1 VTGRHASAATGGAS
15 VEVDETARSPS
26 TTRRTRSRALGA
38 ALCGLVSAA
47 FGLGIAEL
55 AAALIRPEA
64 SPVIAV
70 GNAAIAASPQ
80 SVKDFAIRN
89 FGTGDKPVLVAGIVV
104 VLAVAA
110 MIVGVIGLTHRT
122 AAALAALALG
132 VVGAV
137 AALTG
142 SSVHPLDAAP
152 SLLAGI
158 SATAVL
164 MMLLNRLD
172 QIPAPADPVTGAI
185 DRGNLDRR
193 RVLVAGGLTA
203 AAAVIAGV
211 GGRFLE
217 RTHYQALASRSRIR
231 LPKPASPVRPL
242 PAGASLDVPGLSPFL
257 TTNAAFY
264 RVDTALVV
272 PQVVAD
278 TWRLRIHG
286 MVDNPMTLSFRDL
299 AARKLIERDITLT
312 CVSNEVGG
320 PYVSTATFLG
330 APLADLLREA
340 KVRPG
345 AQQIASRSVDGW
357 TSGTPT
363 SVVLDGRDA
372 MLAIGM
378 NGVPLPVEHGF
389 PVRMVVPG
397 LYGYVSATKWLVD
410 LELTTFGA
418 FDPYWVQ
425 RGWSQQAPIKTES
438 RIDTPQSGAD
448 LTRGRIPI
456 AGIAWAQH
464 RGIRKVEVRVDD
476 GPWHEATLAL
486 EPSADTWRQ
495 WVWRWDAT
503 SGQHTLAVRATDD
516 DGVTQT
522 SAVADPV
529 PNGATGWHTI
539 QVSVQ

>member
-1 VTGRHASAATGGAS
+1 M
-15 VEVDETARSPS
+15 
-26 TTRRTRSRALGA
+26 RALRLGA
-38 ALCGLVSAA
+38 ALCGLVAAA
-47 FGLGIAEL
+47 FGLGIGEL

-64 SPVIAV
+64 APVIAV
-70 GNAAIAASPQ
+70 GDAAIAASPQ

-89 FGTGDKPVLVAGIVV
+89 FGSGDKPVLVAGIIV

-110 MIVGVIGLTHRT
+110 MIVGVVGRRHRSS
-122 AAALAALALG
+122 AAAAALALG
-132 VVGAV
+132 AIGAV

-142 SSVHPLDAAP
+142 SSVHLLDVAP

-158 SATAVL
+158 GAAAVL

-172 QIPAPADPVTGAI
+172 EIPAPADPRTGAI
-185 DRGNLDRR
+185 DTRHLDRR
-193 RVLVAGGLTA
+193 RVLIAGGLTA
-203 AAAVIAGV
+203 VAAAAAGI
-211 GGRFLE
+211 GGRLLE
-217 RTHYQALASRSRIR
+217 RSHYSALASRRTLR
-231 LPKPASPVRPL
+231 LPKPASPARPL
-242 PAGASLDVPGLSPFL
+242 PAGASLDVPGLAPFV
-257 TTNAAFY
+257 TTNSAFY

-272 PQVVAD
+272 PQVTAD

-286 MVDNPMTLSFRDL
+286 MVDRPMTVSFRDL
-299 AARKLIERDITLT
+299 QARRLIERDITLT

-320 PYVSTATFLG
+320 PYVSTARFLG

-357 TSGTPT
+357 TAGTPT

-378 NGVPLPVEHGF
+378 NGAPLPIEHGF
-389 PVRMVVPG
+389 PVRIVVPG
-397 LYGYVSATKWLVD
+397 LYGYVSATKWVVD

-418 FDPYWVQ
+418 FDAYWVQ
-425 RGWSQQAPIKTES
+425 RGWAQQAPIKTES

-448 LTRGRIPI
+448 LTPGRIPV

-464 RGIRKVEVRVDD
+464 RGIRRVEVRVDD
-476 GPWHEATLAL
+476 GPWHEATLAV

-516 DGVTQT
+516 TGATQT
-522 SAVADPV
+522 AAVADPV
-529 PNGATGWHTI
+529 PDGATGWHTI

>member
-1 VTGRHASAATGGAS
+1 
-15 VEVDETARSPS
+15 
-26 TTRRTRSRALGA
+26 
-38 ALCGLVSAA
+38 
-47 FGLGIAEL
+47 
-55 AAALIRPEA
+55 
-64 SPVIAV
+64 
-70 GNAAIAASPQ
+70 
-80 SVKDFAIRN
+80 
-89 FGTGDKPVLVAGIVV
+89 
-104 VLAVAA
+104 

-158 SATAVL
+158 GATAVL

-217 RTHYQALASRSRIR
+217 RTHFQALASRGKIR

-257 TTNAAFY
+257 TTNSAFY

-299 AARKLIERDITLT
+299 TARKLIERDITLT

-363 SVVLDGRDA
+363 SVVMDGRDA

-418 FDPYWVQ
+418 FDSYWVQ

-503 SGQHTLAVRATDD
+503 AGQHTLAVRATDD
-516 DGVTQT
+516 EGVTQT

>member
-1 VTGRHASAATGGAS
+1 
-15 VEVDETARSPS
+15 
-26 TTRRTRSRALGA
+26 
-38 ALCGLVSAA
+38 
-47 FGLGIAEL
+47 
-55 AAALIRPEA
+55 
-64 SPVIAV
+64 
-70 GNAAIAASPQ
+70 
-80 SVKDFAIRN
+80 
-89 FGTGDKPVLVAGIVV
+89 VA
-104 VLAVAA
+104 
-110 MIVGVIGLTHRT
+110 
-122 AAALAALALG
+122 
-132 VVGAV
+132 
-137 AALTG
+137 
-142 SSVHPLDAAP
+142 
-152 SLLAGI
+152 
-158 SATAVL
+158 
-164 MMLLNRLD
+164 
-172 QIPAPADPVTGAI
+172 GAI

-217 RTHYQALASRSRIR
+217 RTHYQALASRSKIR

-257 TTNAAFY
+257 TTNSAFY

-286 MVDNPMTLSFRDL
+286 MVDNPMTLSYRDL
-299 AARKLIERDITLT
+299 AARRLIERDITLT

-330 APLADLLREA
+330 TPLADLLREA

-363 SVVLDGRDA
+363 SVVMDGRDA

-448 LTRGRIPI
+448 LTPGRIPI

-476 GPWHEATLAL
+476 GPWHEATLAV

-516 DGVTQT
+516 EGVTQT

>member
-1 VTGRHASAATGGAS
+1 MTGRHACAATGGTS
-15 VEVDETARSPS
+15 PEVDETARSPS
-26 TTRRTRSRALGA
+26 TTKRTRSRALGA
-38 ALCGLVSAA
+38 ALCGLVAAA

-89 FGTGDKPVLVAGIVV
+89 FGSGDKPVLVAGIVV
-104 VLAVAA
+104 VLAIAA
-110 MIVGVIGLTHRT
+110 MIIGVIGLRYRT
-122 AAALAALALG
+122 AAALATLAL
-132 VVGAV
+132 GAV
-137 AALTG
+137 AAVAAITG
-142 SSVHPLDAAP
+142 SSIHPLDAAP

-158 SATAVL
+158 AATAVL

-185 DRGNLDRR
+185 DHGHLDRR
-193 RVLVAGGLTA
+193 RVLIAGGITA

-217 RTHYQALASRSRIR
+217 RTHYQALASRSKIR

-363 SVVLDGRDA
+363 SVVMDGRDA

-410 LELTTFGA
+410 LELTTFAA
-418 FDPYWVQ
+418 FDSYWVQ

-438 RIDTPQSGAD
+438 RIDTPQSGAS
-448 LTRGRIPI
+448 LTRGRVPI

-476 GPWHEATLAL
+476 GPWHEATLAV

-516 DGVTQT
+516 EGVTQT